1 MSTTKELS
9 GKDAQATAHPAGRRG
24 GCLCGAVQYEITAE
38 PVMSGLCYCLSCQK
52 LSGSGHTFHAMVP
65 ESAFR
70 VTGRT
75 ASYDWKADSG
85 STITTSFCPTCGSPL
100 YGRSASFPGTVTIRV
115 ASLDDSSGIAP
126 QMAIFTKRL
135 CAWDHLDAGL
145 MAFPGMPPMG
155 G

>member
-1 MSTTKELS
+1 MS
-9 GKDAQATAHPAGRRG
+9 GDAAHSASRPAASPSTRQG
-24 GCLCGAVQYEITAE
+24 GCLCGAVRYEIAAE
-38 PVMSGLCYCLSCQK
+38 PVMSGLCYCMSCQK

-145 MAFPGMPPMG
+145 MAFPAMPPMG